1 MESIRGKKFRI
12 KNEITGDIE
21 ETVYKV
27 IYEEEDLEIQGLV
40 WLYLESEY
48 EDENVEYEVKMV
60 NGTPTELYYARITNN
75 AENLLV

>member
-1 MESIRGKKFRI
+1 MEDIRGQKFRL

-27 IYEEEDLEIQGLV
+27 IYEEEDLEIPGLI

-48 EDENVEYEVKMV
+48 GDENVERETKFV
-60 NGTPTELYYARITNN
+60 NGHPVEIYFAKITNN
-75 AENLLV
+75 AEDLLI